1 MISYYIK
8 YKLLLYQVLKFT
20 GYNLIIS
27 SIYLVIYSKRNDQNI
42 FFINKFYTLQNTFL
56 FGNCFMSSMTTP
68 ILDNFNRADGA
79 VGSNWTSPVWTGDG
93 SFSVIS
99 NQFGAVS
106 GTTISMYWSASSFSE
121 DQEAYVTIM
130 TPPANDSANVVSVY
144 CRLSGQGTASPTYYA
159 ATLRKLS
166 GTDTVTIER
175 VIGGTVTAIGS
186 AKSIEFASG
195 DGLAL
200 TCVGGVIASWRRSG
214 STWVFIDAVNN
225 TDITGGGY
233 IGIES
238 RQVARL
244 DDFGGGNYV
253 PIRFPTTPIRDTF
266 NRSDESAITTASNGE
281 TWAIIP
287 DQGTLGLGSVGVS
300 SNVAY
305 STAGPGSFDMITT
318 TDAADCEA
326 YVTISTKGSST
337 NDEVDVD
344 VRLQQYSNALTMDG
358 YAVRAIVQAGTD
370 TISIVRIDNVVTSAL
385 ITFNQEFSSGDAI
398 GIRCTG
404 SIIEAFYRSGSSGPF
419 TRLGGIV
426 DSTYPN
432 GGRTAL
438 TLVGTNTRADNF
450 GGGAYIQ
457 PVSGSNSK
465 GVLGGVLNGVFS
477 GAI

>member
-1 MISYYIK
+1 
-8 YKLLLYQVLKFT
+8 
-20 GYNLIIS
+20 
-27 SIYLVIYSKRNDQNI
+27 
-42 FFINKFYTLQNTFL
+42 
-56 FGNCFMSSMTTP
+56 MSSMTTP
-68 ILDNFNRADGA
+68 ILDNFNRADGS

-93 SFSVIS
+93 SFLVIG
-99 NQFGAVS
+99 NQFGATS
-106 GTTISMYWSASSFSE
+106 GTTISMYWNATSFSA
-121 DQEAYVTIM
+121 DQEAYVTVM
-130 TPPANDSANVVSVY
+130 TPPANDSSNVVSVY

-175 VIGGTVTAIGS
+175 VISGTITAIGS

-214 STWVFIDAVNN
+214 STWIFIDAVNN
-225 TDITGGGY
+225 TDIAGGGY

-266 NRSDESAITTASNGE
+266 TRADESALTTASNGE

-287 DQGTLGLGSVGVS
+287 DQGTVGLGAVGVS
-300 SNVAY
+300 SNTAY
-305 STAGPGSFDMITT
+305 STAGPGSFDMLTT

-326 YVTISTKGSST
+326 YVTIATKGSST
-337 NDEVDVD
+337 NDEVTVD
-344 VRLQQYSNALTMDG
+344 VRLQQYGNALTIDG
-358 YAVRAIVQAGTD
+358 YAVRALVQAGTD
-370 TISIVRIDNVVTSAL
+370 TIIIARADNIVATAL
-385 ITFNQEFSSGDAI
+385 VTFNQEFSSGDAI

-419 TRLGGIV
+419 TRLGGVV
-426 DSTYPN
+426 DVNYPN

-450 GGGAYIQ
+450 GGGAYVQ
-457 PVSGSNSK
+457 PVSGSGTR
-465 GVLGGVLNGVFS
+465 GVLSGVMAGVCS
-477 GAI
+477 GTI